1 MTPAE
6 EKAEELFIR
15 FNKEGLHQISSIIN
29 RFVRKEI
36 IKQCALVAVN
46 EMIEETD
53 TYYDTLIA
61 SERKLFLEEV
71 KEEIKK
77 L

>member
-1 MTPAE
+1 MVPK
-6 EKAEELFIR
+6 EKAIELVDKYWNVKVYTFHV
-15 FNKEGLHQISSIIN
+15 KESIMSKELAVKCALIAID
-29 RFVRKEI
+29 EI
-36 IKQCALVAVN
+36 IQ
-46 EMIEETD
+46 ETD